1 VKARKKGSMA
11 LWSRLL
17 SAFRGPG
24 PPSSVDI
31 TMHLSRLNSLVLA
44 YQDVENLASELEMD
58 ALLEQEL
65 RWFRQHRL
73 KLTIKDGQH
82 VLDT

>member
-1 VKARKKGSMA
+1 
-11 LWSRLL
+11 
-17 SAFRGPG
+17 
-24 PPSSVDI
+24 
-31 TMHLSRLNSLVLA
+31 MHLSRLNSLVLA

-82 VLDT
+82 VMDT

>member
-1 VKARKKGSMA
+1 
-11 LWSRLL
+11 
-17 SAFRGPG
+17 
-24 PPSSVDI
+24 
-31 TMHLSRLNSLVLA
+31 MHLSRLNSLVLA
-44 YQDVENLASELEMD
+44 YQDVENLASEREMD

>member
-1 VKARKKGSMA
+1 MD
-11 LWSRLL
+11 LWSRLF
-17 SAFRGPG
+17 SAFRRPEA
-24 PPSSVDI
+24 PSLRDI

-44 YQDVENLASELEMD
+44 YQDVENLAGEREMD